1 MEILV
6 CVKRVPTVGGKIAVT
21 PDGQEVD
28 TRMSGFSIS
37 PHEECAVEEAVQIT
51 EQVGGSVS
59 VLTLG
64 PEAAI
69 EQLRGALALGAGR
82 AVLLETD
89 GREFGPIATA
99 SAIAAEVRSHGYD
112 LVLLGNEAADTGDYQ
127 VGVRLAHELG
137 WPVATG
143 IKNLS
148 VSADGVVASR
158 EYRGMEEAYELP
170 LPAVITVKEGINLP
184 RYPSLPGRLRAKR
197 AAVERSSPAWEF
209 AAEGLRKE
217 ALRVPASSKHQATVL
232 GNGANAVPELVRVLD
247 ELGILLMTVL
257 CLTELDGGAPAD
269 ASLRALTLGRS
280 LGDRSLAAVV
290 FADSAS
296 VPASALADY
305 GVTGVYVIEP
315 SVLEGYAP
323 QAWARALAGLAA
335 ETGATAVLAAG
346 TDRGNEVLAHLG
358 AITGL
363 PMAANCTLVTPDGG
377 RTHRLVR
384 HRWAGLLLEDAVM
397 EAPIAL
403 FTVATDAV
411 APVPADVSAETPPA
425 IQVHVHKP
433 ELAEAD
439 LVVRAVESPAGAGGV
454 SLATARV
461 VVGGGRGVGGA
472 DGFAP
477 LEELADLLGG
487 VVGVSRVVTSEG
499 WRPHKQQVGQTG
511 TKITPELYLA
521 CGISGAIQHIA
532 GCAGAKH
539 IIAINTDPGAPIL
552 THADYAIIGDL
563 HQVIP
568 ALVAALRAR

>member
-1 MEILV
+1 
-6 CVKRVPTVGGKIAVT
+6 
-21 PDGQEVD
+21 
-28 TRMSGFSIS
+28 
-37 PHEECAVEEAVQIT
+37 
-51 EQVGGSVS
+51 
-59 VLTLG
+59 
-64 PEAAI
+64 
-69 EQLRGALALGAGR
+69 
-82 AVLLETD
+82 
-89 GREFGPIATA
+89 
-99 SAIAAEVRSHGYD
+99 
-112 LVLLGNEAADTGDYQ
+112 
-127 VGVRLAHELG
+127 
-137 WPVATG
+137 
-143 IKNLS
+143 
-148 VSADGVVASR
+148 
-158 EYRGMEEAYELP
+158 
-170 LPAVITVKEGINLP
+170 
-184 RYPSLPGRLRAKR
+184 
-197 AAVERSSPAWEF
+197 
-209 AAEGLRKE
+209 
-217 ALRVPASSKHQATVL
+217 
-232 GNGANAVPELVRVLD
+232 
-247 ELGILLMTVL
+247 MTVL
-257 CLTELDGGAPAD
+257 CLTELDGDGPAD

-280 LGDRSLAAVV
+280 LGDPSLAAVV
-290 FADSAS
+290 FADSGH
-296 VPASALADY
+296 VPAAALADY
-305 GVTGVYVIEP
+305 GVTDVHVIEP
-315 SVLEGYAP
+315 SALEGYAP

-403 FTVATDAV
+403 FTVATDSV
-411 APVPADVSAETPPA
+411 SNVSAETSVS

-439 LVVRAVESPAGAGGV
+439 LVVRAVESPAGAGGA

-499 WRPHKQQVGQTG
+499 WRPHRQQVGQTG

-552 THADYAIIGDL
+552 AHADYAIIGDL